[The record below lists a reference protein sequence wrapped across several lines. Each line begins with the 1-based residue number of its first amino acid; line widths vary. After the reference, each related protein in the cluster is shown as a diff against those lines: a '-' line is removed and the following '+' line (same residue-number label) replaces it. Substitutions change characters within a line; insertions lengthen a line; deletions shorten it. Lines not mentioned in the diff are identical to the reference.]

1 MSSEPRIDP
10 VGGQAVMEGVMMR
23 SRNRLAIA
31 VRKPDGTVLV
41 EVRPWFSL
49 TDASIL
55 KKPLI
60 RGFPVLL
67 ETLVNGLSALN
78 FSAKQCLDEEVDGEL
93 KPWHMA
99 LTLSAAVAM
108 ALGLFVVAPHLI
120 SLGLNSLKV
129 SGDVNSL
136 SFHIWDGV
144 FKLLIFVGYILGIS
158 MVPDVRR
165 VFEYHGAEHKVIRA
179 HEKGVELSPETV
191 RTFSRLH
198 PRCGTAFV
206 LFVLAISIVL
216 YAVLVPYLLTWYSPQ
231 NAVLKQAY
239 VIGMKFLLMIPIS
252 SLAFEI
258 IKLSGKFQDN
268 FFCKLLT
275 FPGLALQRLT
285 TKEPDD
291 GQIEVAIAALTGALG
306 ESCEAAEIPLALK
319 D

>member
-1 MSSEPRIDP
+1 
-10 VGGQAVMEGVMMR
+10 MEGVMMR

-31 VRKPDGTVLV
+31 VRRPDGTVLV
-41 EVRPWFSL
+41 EVRPWFTL
-49 TDASIL
+49 TDAAIL

-78 FSAKQCLDEEVDGEL
+78 FSAKQCLDEETDGEL

-99 LTLSAAVAM
+99 LTLTAAVAM
-108 ALGLFVVAPHLI
+108 ALALFVVAPHLL
-120 SLGLNSLKV
+120 SLGLNALKI
-129 SGDVNSL
+129 SGDVGSL
-136 SFHIWDGV
+136 SFHLWDGLI
-144 FKLLIFVGYILGIS
+144 KLVIFVGYILAIS

-165 VFEYHGAEHKVIRA
+165 VFQYHGAEHKVIRA
-179 HEKGVELSPETV
+179 HENGLELSPETV
-191 RTFSRLH
+191 RAFSRLH

-216 YAVLVPYLLTWYSPQ
+216 YAVLVPYLLSWYAPG

-239 VIGMKFLLMIPIS
+239 VIAVKFFLMIPIS
-252 SLAFEI
+252 SLAFET
-258 IKLSGKFQDN
+258 IKLSGRFQDN
-268 FFCKLLT
+268 FFCKFLI

-306 ESCEAAEIPLALK
+306 DSCDDLEDRE

>member
-1 MSSEPRIDP
+1 
-10 VGGQAVMEGVMMR
+10 MMR

-31 VRKPDGTVLV
+31 VRKPDGDVLV

-49 TDASIL
+49 TGASIL

-78 FSAKQCLDEEVDGEL
+78 FSAKQCIDEETDGEL

-99 LTLSAAVAM
+99 LTLTAAVAM
-108 ALGLFVVAPHLI
+108 ALGLFVVAPHLL
-120 SLGLNSLKV
+120 SLGLAALKV
-129 SGDVNSL
+129 SGGVDSL
-136 SFHIWDGV
+136 SFHLWDGAI
-144 FKLLIFVGYILGIS
+144 KLFIFVGYILAIS
-158 MVPDVRR
+158 LVPDVRR
-165 VFEYHGAEHKVIRA
+165 VFAYHGAEHKVIRA
-179 HEKGVELSPETV
+179 YEKGVDLSPETV
-191 RTFSRLH
+191 RIFSRLH

-216 YAVLVPYLLTWYSPQ
+216 YAVLVPYLMTWWAPQ

-239 VIGMKFLLMIPIS
+239 VIAMKFFLMIPIS

-258 IKLSGKFQDN
+258 IKLSGRFQDN
-268 FFCKLLT
+268 FLCRLLT

-291 GQIEVAIAALTGALG
+291 GQIEVAIAALTAALG
-306 ESCEAAEIPLALK
+306 ESCDDSEVPSAMK